1 MDVHYC
7 EVGLSKPVPQEV
19 ILSLRLHILHLM
31 RSYLSVKTIYF
42 LYLRYTCFMVFLALA
57 QFEKLGPN
65 TLIHELGHTK
75 IIHNLQISHQ
85 MKFYLTWRNESC
97 QLQGTSFRVFGVLVQ
112 CLKYMLVNSHLSSQQ
127 HLWPPKSFIE

>member
-57 QFEKLGPN
+57 QFEKLGAN

-75 IIHNLQISHQ
+75 NNPQPSNFTSDEVLPNL
-85 MKFYLTWRNESC
+85 KE
-97 QLQGTSFRVFGVLVQ
+97 
-112 CLKYMLVNSHLSSQQ
+112 
-127 HLWPPKSFIE
+127 

>member
-42 LYLRYTCFMVFLALA
+42 LCLRYTCFMVFLALA

-75 IIHNLQISHQ
+75 NNPQPSNFTSDEVLPNL
-85 MKFYLTWRNESC
+85 KE
-97 QLQGTSFRVFGVLVQ
+97 
-112 CLKYMLVNSHLSSQQ
+112 
-127 HLWPPKSFIE
+127 